1 MSLFVGGLN
10 VGSLGMLMILAALRG
25 GALLP
30 TTTREGTTAAAAA
43 EDAVVVAAVEE
54 EEEEKGTLI
63 CDMPLLFD
71 DNATATAVALLTR
84 GAEEGGRAGA
94 APTTES
100 IEIKCFSDSCS
111 ESSSASSERFPMSNE
126 SIG

>member
-25 GALLP
+25 ALLP
-30 TTTREGTTAAAAA
+30 TTMREGTAAAAT
-43 EDAVVVAAVEE
+43 EDTVVAAVEE
-54 EEEEKGTLI
+54 EEEVETLT
-63 CDMPLLFD
+63 CDIPLLFD
-71 DNATATAVALLTR
+71 DNATTAAVALLTR

-111 ESSSASSERFPMSNE
+111 ESCSASSERFPMSKE